1 MFKGFS
7 GEGGRV
13 WELREV
19 AEETGPDF
27 KKFMLDGDFHFCFK
41 SNFLSSPCPILL
53 KESLKLSCYIS
64 SCLFFFLTW
73 SFYRYQ

>member
-13 WELREV
+13 WELREF
-19 AEETGPDF
+19 AEETEPDF
-27 KKFMLDGDFHFCFK
+27 EKFMLDGDFNFCLK
-41 SNFLSSPCPILL
+41 SNFCSSPPILL

-64 SCLFFFLTW
+64 
-73 SFYRYQ
+73 